1 MKLFKGGA
9 LFSLLVVAI
18 IVLRMNATII
28 QTCYV
33 EYMDCIACNG
43 IDFIDM
49 QQYYEWQGYTLTTA
63 HCIGPDYDPE
73 YFVECI
79 YSIPPSDVIP
89 GWN

>member
-1 MKLFKGGA
+1 
-9 LFSLLVVAI
+9 
-18 IVLRMNATII
+18 
-28 QTCYV
+28 
-33 EYMDCIACNG
+33 MDCIACNG